1 MAKQNFIAALDIGSG
16 KIRCLIGAPDG
27 SGRVKVLGGAT
38 VSCQGVKGGV
48 VANIE
53 ETARAIATCVEFAE
67 AEAKAT
73 ISGVLLGVRGAHIQ
87 SLNNRGAFNIAR
99 SDKEVT
105 VADVQSVISNAK
117 AVGLSS
123 DREILHVVPQG
134 FSLDRQRGVPNPV
147 GMEGSLLEVDV
158 HLVTAST
165 NQLNNVLKSVG
176 KAGFAVIE
184 PIYSLLAV
192 GEQLV
197 TPEERDLGT
206 LLIDFGGQSTSLGIY
221 SEGSLRYSKE
231 LPIGSDDITRDLA
244 FGLETSLLTAERVK
258 IEHGFAHP
266 SLLKEDYDIEF
277 TGIDGRTPARIKAKA
292 LMDLLLPRVEDIFT
306 VIGDTLEASSFRNA
320 IGPGGVI
327 LTGGG
332 SLMRGTAQAA
342 AQLLEMKAR
351 IGVAHPDKVSA
362 DEKWLTPGY
371 ATALGLLTFSSQSH
385 WGTGAAQ
392 KTGLLIP
399 SWLRKTISGLEDL
412 FR

>member
-1 MAKQNFIAALDIGSG
+1 
-16 KIRCLIGAPDG
+16 
-27 SGRVKVLGGAT
+27 
-38 VSCQGVKGGV
+38 
-48 VANIE
+48 
-53 ETARAIATCVEFAE
+53 
-67 AEAKAT
+67 
-73 ISGVLLGVRGAHIQ
+73 
-87 SLNNRGAFNIAR
+87 
-99 SDKEVT
+99 
-105 VADVQSVISNAK
+105 
-117 AVGLSS
+117 
-123 DREILHVVPQG
+123 
-134 FSLDRQRGVPNPV
+134 
-147 GMEGSLLEVDV
+147 
-158 HLVTAST
+158 
-165 NQLNNVLKSVG
+165 
-176 KAGFAVIE
+176 
-184 PIYSLLAV
+184 
-192 GEQLV
+192 
-197 TPEERDLGT
+197 
-206 LLIDFGGQSTSLGIY
+206 
-221 SEGSLRYSKE
+221 
-231 LPIGSDDITRDLA
+231 
-244 FGLETSLLTAERVK
+244 LTAAEGRLHSGDEGRRAGK
-258 IEHGFAHP
+258 WRFNYLLREHGFAHP
-266 SLLKEDYDIEF
+266 SLLREDYDIEF

-399 SWLRKTISGLEDL
+399 SWLRKTIYGLEDL